1 MRNWEDNRYERTAR
15 PCPRRS
21 RRHTLEIG
29 QDDRRRYVDHRHA
42 LGKKRLARCPEAGSR
57 HGRYRRQRVS
67 YQPFTKPDWRSV
79 YHPEAVAIETS
90 NGKPIKSR
98 ANPRAAFQGHT
109 VETAWD
115 DLHLAYFSGY
125 AIWNY
130 LNTPF
135 LFQLPGFKTEEIEPW
150 DEPSE
155 RRRRLKVTFPD
166 AVATHCPEQVF
177 HVGGDGLI
185 SRVDYGAVVT
195 GRIPMAHYM
204 SEYRDFDGVKI
215 ATKRRAYRRRA
226 DGTAITEGVVVA
238 IDIADIR
245 LS

>member
-1 MRNWEDNRYERTAR
+1 MSELQDLVLDAHGVTRWKSARTIEGYMSITGMLWAR
-15 PCPRRS
+15 KGWP
-21 RRHTLEIG
+21 
-29 QDDRRRYVDHRHA
+29 DA
-42 LGKKRLARCPEAGSR
+42 LKQVRVTADTGA
-57 HGRYRRQRVS
+57 QRVS

-90 NGKPIKSR
+90 NGKPIKNR
-98 ANPRAAFQGHT
+98 ANPRAAFEGHT

-166 AVATHCPEQVF
+166 S
-177 HVGGDGLI
+177 
-185 SRVDYGAVVT
+185 SRDALSRT
-195 GRIPMAHYM
+195 GV
-204 SEYRDFDGVKI
+204 S
-215 ATKRRAYRRRA
+215 RRR
-226 DGTAITEGVVVA
+226 
-238 IDIADIR
+238 
-245 LS
+245 